1 MCMPPAR
8 TVHGVLRCADPL
20 LPSRPQ
26 VLINSSFYAQHL
38 PRSLAGVIYF
48 DDVAMA
54 DKIQATRIYVQ
65 MLDHYPHLHEGSIP
79 LLQVNRKALI
89 AANSGLGAADA
100 VAHGLTTDAEAHGV
114 PEADN
119 PEDPEESML
128 IIDRSMGARA
138 FLMKHNMENYKANH
152 PYQKFPKRFRFSK
165 QREGITEEAESAEV
179 EREARRRDRVVRK
192 GGYPADTDVCHTLSA
207 QRVSSEWCAETCG
220 DFFCPPELCSDAC
233 FITKAPELG
242 MARAETSPYTNP
254 YGLAPTQGIHIP
266 ISDAAAAQRA
276 ARGQMQVPH
285 ESKELL
291 TWDEDNP
298 TMPAAYEAAAIDV
311 PSAKSEAEAKA
322 KAIKDAADA
331 DPEIDEKRRL
341 MRRMQV
347 RRASGQ
353 DASAAEP
360 LPSGAAAA
368 QPTIHC
374 HAIADGAGIDDA
386 WCQSICT
393 ENYCPEKMC
402 SKECV
407 QEALDGLLP
416 IAVEVE
422 DPEDKIRREYEE
434 ARTAAEAAYPSAAAA
449 GQQEEEDDDPM
460 GGGPDLA
467 PPADETTPAD
477 ETPVEKMMREA
488 REARAEAEEAN
499 RKNTASAA
507 TENAAAEAA
516 QEKLK
521 EAEAKAKARA
531 QAEADEEAA
540 EKEAASIAA
549 AEKAAAEIAARTPP
563 LPVPVAVSPTD
574 QAADAATA
582 ATDAAAAA
590 AKAMADSADEA
601 RAAMEE
607 GNTAAASGVLADD
620 AEASATADKA
630 VVSAEVDAEAMGAA
644 LEAAGCKSVASAP
657 LQAHGITNAWCV
669 KTCSAPD
676 QCPLNVCS
684 ADCKYKKIVPPA
696 AVAPLEPPVDPKYF
710 PAAASSEAEAARV
723 DAANTPKPVPKPVP
737 VPTSSSGGR
746 TLGNMKAPE
755 NASDCTL
762 GNASIVPCASI
773 GCRSMAEPK
782 LIASGVDDRWCI
794 ATCQVGGCPYDVC
807 SHECMLLSPEEDP
820 DLGGAVAQVT
830 QGVKDGEIT
839 TDSEFTLPKMDANH
853 TYHTGWTLGRLTA
866 LFKYGEPT
874 NNLSHAG
881 FTFHGFDG
889 TEDERRP
896 WVPCTSS
903 WCQPTPVCK
912 FVNITHDKRTWPPN
926 EPAYKNWTYYS
937 HMISRYG
944 HKKWK
949 NCTWR
954 DSVWMSASIINAKQ
968 HHSISSSGILFTPAK
983 TKVMCSWPDDMSS
996 LDKGCATDF
1005 TAQRPAHPLPFLPL
1019 ELKEMLTISMNPQ
1032 NMATSLYNEVL
1043 IDANQ
1048 YKDNLP
1054 HSIAA
1059 VVYFDDSAVADKVV
1073 AVHTYLQI
1081 LEEYNLTRSQ
1091 LPLLKVARA
1100 RALSSIG
1107 AGELVVDES
1116 AGASAY
1122 LAHHSFEKFRKN
1134 LAPTVRRFADGT
1146 SIEVEP
1152 ARLNIPGGSVTGGS
1166 DNACTTLD
1174 PGRVTAE
1181 WCTVNCL
1188 YSQMA
1193 TAEADKAEERDSRR
1207 GARGGPQGAR
1217 RRDSAAVDCPPE
1229 YCSCPGD
1236 GIDHPSPGDEVDP
1249 LQKVWEKAAS
1259 DPFHKD
1265 RADWLDNPLA
1275 MPMPELDNPREVAR
1289 EDAREDAFA
1298 QFRRTLF
1305 PRERHATERPDELVN
1320 DPFEALRRV
1329 ARDPFESFEE
1339 ALRRVPN

>member
-1 MCMPPAR
+1 
-8 TVHGVLRCADPL
+8 
-20 LPSRPQ
+20 
-26 VLINSSFYAQHL
+26 
-38 PRSLAGVIYF
+38 
-48 DDVAMA
+48 MA

-79 LLQVNRKALI
+79 LLQINRKGLI

-100 VAHGLTTDAEAHGV
+100 AAHGLTTDAEAHGM

-165 QREGITEEAESAEV
+165 QREGIAEEAEAAEA
-179 EREARRRDRVVRK
+179 ERELLRRDRVVRK

-220 DFFCPPELCSDAC
+220 DFFCPPELCSEAC

-242 MARAETSPYTNP
+242 MARTESNPYTNP

-266 ISDAAAAQRA
+266 ASDAVAAQRA

-298 TMPAAYEAAAIDV
+298 TMPAAYEAAAADV
-311 PSAKSEAEAKA
+311 PSAKSEAEAEA
-322 KAIKDAADA
+322 KAAAAADA
-331 DPEIDEKRRL
+331 DLDPELDEKRRL

-347 RRASGQ
+347 RRGGTQ
-353 DASAAEP
+353 DAGAAEP

-368 QPTIHC
+368 EPTIRC

-402 SKECV
+402 SKACV

-416 IAVEVE
+416 IPIEVE

-434 ARTAAEAAYPSAAAA
+434 ARTAAEAAYPSAAPA
-449 GQQEEEDDDPM
+449 GQQEDEVFQSIDEQQEEE
-460 GGGPDLA
+460 A
-467 PPADETTPAD
+467 PANEVPPAD

-488 REARAEAEEAN
+488 REARETAEEAN
-499 RKNTASAA
+499 RQNTAAAA

-516 QEKLK
+516 QAKAK
-521 EAEAKAKARA
+521 DAEAKAKARA
-531 QAEADEEAA
+531 QAEADEERA
-540 EKEAASIAA
+540 EKEAAAIAA
-549 AEKAAAEIAARTPP
+549 AEEAAAEIADRNPA
-563 LPVPVAVSPTD
+563 LPVPVAPV
-574 QAADAATA
+574 AADATMQA
-582 ATDAAAAA
+582 ASAAEAAVDAAAAA
-590 AKAMADSADEA
+590 AKAMADRADEA
-601 RAAMEE
+601 RAAMQE
-607 GNTAAASGVLADD
+607 GNNAAASDVVADN
-620 AEASATADKA
+620 AETSATADKA
-630 VVSAEVDAEAMGAA
+630 AVSTANAEAEADA
-644 LEAAGCKSVASAP
+644 LEAAGCVSVASAP
-657 LQAHGITNAWCV
+657 LQAHGITNAWCI
-669 KTCSAPD
+669 KTCAKPD

-684 ADCKYKKIVPPA
+684 ADCKYKKIVPSA
-696 AVAPLEPPVDPKYF
+696 AAAPSAPLTDPKYF
-710 PAAASSEAEAARV
+710 PAAASSEAQAARV
-723 DAANTPKPVPKPVP
+723 DEVNNPTVVP
-737 VPTSSSGGR
+737 VPTASAGGR
-746 TLGNMKAPE
+746 TGGNMKAPA
-755 NASDCTL
+755 NATDCTL

-807 SHECMLLSPEEDP
+807 SHECMLLSPDEDP

-830 QGVKDGEIT
+830 QGVKDGKIT
-839 TDSEFTLPKMDANH
+839 TDSEFTLPKVDANH

-937 HMISRYG
+937 HMIKRYG
-944 HKKWK
+944 NKKWK

-968 HHSISSSGILFTPAK
+968 HHSISSSGILFAPAK
-983 TKVMCSWPDDMSS
+983 TKVLCSWPDDMSS

-1043 IDANQ
+1043 IDANN

-1081 LEEYNLTRSQ
+1081 LDEYNLTRSQ

-1107 AGELVVDES
+1107 AGELVADES
-1116 AGASAY
+1116 AGATAY

-1134 LAPTVRRFADGT
+1134 LAPTVRKFADGT

-1152 ARLNIPGGSVTGGS
+1152 TRLTIPGGSVTGGS

-1193 TAEADKAEERDSRR
+1193 VAEADKAEERDSRR

-1217 RRDSAAVDCPPE
+1217 RKDSAAVDCPPE

-1249 LQKVWEKAAS
+1249 MQKVWDKAAG
-1259 DPFHKD
+1259 DPFHRD
-1265 RADWLDNPLA
+1265 RADWLDNPIA
-1275 MPMPELDNPREVAR
+1275 MPMPELDNPRE
-1289 EDAREDAFA
+1289 DAFG

-1305 PRERHATERPDELVN
+1305 PRERHATERAGEPSE
-1320 DPFEALRRV
+1320 R

>member
-1 MCMPPAR
+1 
-8 TVHGVLRCADPL
+8 
-20 LPSRPQ
+20 
-26 VLINSSFYAQHL
+26 
-38 PRSLAGVIYF
+38 
-48 DDVAMA
+48 MA

-79 LLQVNRKALI
+79 LLQINRKGLI

-100 VAHGLTTDAEAHGV
+100 AAHGLTTDAEAHGM

-165 QREGITEEAESAEV
+165 QREGIAEEAEAAEA
-179 EREARRRDRVVRK
+179 ERELLRRDRVVRK

-220 DFFCPPELCSDAC
+220 DFFCPPELCSEAC

-242 MARAETSPYTNP
+242 MARTETNPYTNP

-266 ISDAAAAQRA
+266 ASDAVAAQRA

-285 ESKELL
+285 GSKELL

-298 TMPAAYEAAAIDV
+298 TMPAAYEAAAADV
-311 PSAKSEAEAKA
+311 PSAKSEAEAEA
-322 KAIKDAADA
+322 KAAAAADA
-331 DPEIDEKRRL
+331 DLDPELDEKRRL

-347 RRASGQ
+347 RRGGTQ
-353 DASAAEP
+353 DAGAAEP

-368 QPTIHC
+368 EPTIRC

-416 IAVEVE
+416 IVVKAE

-449 GQQEEEDDDPM
+449 EQQEEDDDPM

-477 ETPVEKMMREA
+477 ETPVERMMREA
-488 REARAEAEEAN
+488 REARAEAEETN
-499 RKNTASAA
+499 RKNTASAE

-516 QEKLK
+516 QAKLK
-521 EAEAKAKARA
+521 EAEAKAKAKADAAEEAEAKAKARV

-549 AEKAAAEIAARTPP
+549 AEKAAAEITEQVDAEIAARPP

-574 QAADAATA
+574 QAADAAAAFTDAAAA

-590 AKAMADSADEA
+590 AKDMADRADEA
-601 RAAMEE
+601 RAAMEKD
-607 GNTAAASGVLADD
+607 NSAAASGVVADD

-630 VVSAEVDAEAMGAA
+630 AVSAEVDAEAMGAA
-644 LEAAGCKSVASAP
+644 LEEAGCQSVASAP

-669 KTCSAPD
+669 KTCSNPD

-696 AVAPLEPPVDPKYF
+696 AAAPLEPPTDPKYF
-710 PAAASSEAEAARV
+710 PAAESSEAEAARV
-723 DAANTPKPVPKPVP
+723 DEANTPKPVPVPKAVPVPEAVP

-755 NASDCTL
+755 KATDCTL

-830 QGVKDGEIT
+830 QGVKDGKIT
-839 TDSEFTLPKMDANH
+839 TDSEFTLPKVDANH

-937 HMISRYG
+937 HMIKRYG
-944 HKKWK
+944 NKKWK

-968 HHSISSSGILFTPAK
+968 HHSISSSGILFAPAK
-983 TKVMCSWPDDMSS
+983 TKVLCSWPDDMSS

-1100 RALSSIG
+1100 RALSSVK

-1146 SIEVEP
+1146 SIEVQPE
-1152 ARLNIPGGSVTGGS
+1152 RLNIPGGSVPGGS

-1193 TAEADKAEERDSRR
+1193 TAEADEAEERDSRR
-1207 GARGGPQGAR
+1207 GAKEGPQGAR

-1249 LQKVWEKAAS
+1249 LQKVWDKAAS

-1275 MPMPELDNPREVAR
+1275 MPMPELENPREDAR
-1289 EDAREDAFA
+1289 EDAREDVREDAFE

-1339 ALRRVPN
+1339 ALRRVPK

>member
-1 MCMPPAR
+1 M
-8 TVHGVLRCADPL
+8 VHGVLRCPDPL
-20 LPSRPQ
+20 RPPLPQ

-38 PRSLAGVIYF
+38 PRSLAGIIYF

-79 LLQVNRKALI
+79 LLQINRKALI
-89 AANSGLGAADA
+89 AANAAQAGGGGTTDA
-100 VAHGLTTDAEAHGV
+100 VAHGV
-114 PEADN
+114 PEDA
-119 PEDPEESML
+119 EDPEESML

-165 QREGITEEAESAEV
+165 QRQGIAEEAENAEV

-192 GGYPADTDVCHTLSA
+192 GGYPADTDTCHTLSA
-207 QRVSSEWCAETCG
+207 PRVSSEWCAQTCG
-220 DFFCPPELCSDAC
+220 DFFCPPELCSEAC
-233 FITKAPELG
+233 FITKMPDALG
-242 MARAETSPYTNP
+242 MARAEETSPYTNP
-254 YGLAPTQGIHIP
+254 YGLAPAQGIHIP
-266 ISDAAAAQRA
+266 MSDAAAAQRA
-276 ARGQMQVPH
+276 ARAQMQVPH

-291 TWDEDNP
+291 TWDDDNP
-298 TMPAAYEAAAIDV
+298 TMPAAYEAAAADV

-322 KAIKDAADA
+322 KAIQAAADA
-331 DPEIDEKRRL
+331 EPEVDAKRRL

-347 RRASGQ
+347 RRGGAE
-353 DASAAEP
+353 DASAAGP
-360 LPSGAAAA
+360 LPSGAATA
-368 QPTIHC
+368 QPTIRC

-407 QEALDGLLP
+407 EEALDGLLP
-416 IAVEVE
+416 IPIEVE

-434 ARTAAEAAYPSAAAA
+434 ARTAAESAYPSAASAASA
-449 GQQEEEDDDPM
+449 GQQQQQQENDDPI
-460 GGGPDLA
+460 GGGPDVA
-467 PPADETTPAD
+467 PPAAEDEAPHAD
-477 ETPVEKMMREA
+477 ETPVERMMREA
-488 REARAEAEEAN
+488 KEERAAAEEAN
-499 RKNTASAA
+499 RKNTAAAA
-507 TENAAAEAA
+507 TENAAAEA
-516 QEKLK
+516 EL
-521 EAEAKAKARA
+521 AEEKAKA

-540 EKEAASIAA
+540 EKEAAGIAA
-549 AEKAAAEIAARTPP
+549 AEEAAAEVAARIPALP
-563 LPVPVAVSPTD
+563 EPVPVSPTD
-574 QAADAATA
+574 QATSAAEA
-582 ATDAAAAA
+582 AKDAAAAA
-590 AKAMADSADEA
+590 AKAMADRADEA

-607 GNTAAASGVLADD
+607 GNNAAASDVVADN
-620 AEASATADKA
+620 AVASATADKA
-630 VVSAEVDAEAMGAA
+630 AVSTANAEAAEGALA
-644 LEAAGCKSVASAP
+644 AAGCMSVASAP
-657 LQAHGITNAWCV
+657 LQAHGITNAWCI
-669 KTCSAPD
+669 KTCSNPD

-684 ADCKYKKIVPPA
+684 ADCKYKKIVVPEPPSEPPA
-696 AVAPLEPPVDPKYF
+696 DPKYF
-710 PAAASSEAEAARV
+710 PAADDAAAEAARV
-723 DAANTPKPVPKPVP
+723 DAANKPAAAVP
-737 VPTSSSGGR
+737 VPAASAGGR
-746 TLGNMKAPE
+746 TGGNMKAPA
-755 NASDCTL
+755 NATDCTL
-762 GNASIVPCASI
+762 GNASIVACASI

-820 DLGGAVAQVT
+820 DLGGGVAQVT
-830 QGVKDGEIT
+830 QGVKDGTIT
-839 TDSEFTLPKMDANH
+839 TDSEFTLPKMDPNH
-853 TYHTGWTLGRLTA
+853 TYQNGWTLGRLTA

-937 HMISRYG
+937 HMIKRYG
-944 HKKWK
+944 NKRWK

-954 DSVWMSASIINAKQ
+954 DAVWMSASILNAKQ

-983 TKVMCSWPDDMSS
+983 TKVLCSWPDDMSS

-1005 TAQRPAHPLPFLPL
+1005 TAQRPAHPMPFLPL

-1043 IDANQ
+1043 IDANN

-1081 LEEYNLTRSQ
+1081 LDEYNLTRAQ

-1100 RALSSIG
+1100 RALSAIA

-1122 LAHHSFEKFRKN
+1122 IEHHSFEKFRKN
-1134 LAPTVRRFADGT
+1134 LAPTVHKFADGT

-1152 ARLNIPGGSVTGGS
+1152 SRLTIPGGSVSGGNDS
-1166 DNACTTLD
+1166 ACTTLD
-1174 PGRVTAE
+1174 PGRVSAE

-1193 TAEADKAEERDSRR
+1193 TAEADKAEARDLRR
-1207 GARGGPQGAR
+1207 GEKNGAR
-1217 RRDSAAVDCPPE
+1217 RKDSAAVDCPPE

-1236 GIDHPSPGDEVDP
+1236 GIDHPSPGGEQKDP
-1249 LQKVWEKAAS
+1249 MQDIFNKAAS

-1265 RADWLDNPLA
+1265 RADWLDNPVA
-1275 MPMPELDNPREVAR
+1275 VPIPELDNPRE
-1289 EDAREDAFA
+1289 DAFE

-1305 PRERHATERPDELVN
+1305 PRERHATERADDLVN

-1339 ALRRVPN
+1339 ALRRVPK